1 MIRKI
6 GIDDLQIGMYVEKV
20 DRPWLE
26 IPFFKKH
33 IQSSQQIDKLR
44 GFSVRVLYIDTE
56 KGSEV
61 EEPVVAEEPV
71 VPDTAEPVTAAPDN
85 LAPTRKHHASPS
97 IFDGE
102 EVQVCSALQQQAVK
116 CVQEFYSQLET
127 GETPDLE
134 PSEKVVDDLIDNMT
148 RHPGIL
154 LTLSNIKSY
163 DEYTFT
169 HSINVALLSIT
180 LGKALNYTRSDLK
193 TLGLG
198 ALFHDVGKTRVPRE
212 IINSPKA
219 LPPEDFQV
227 VRKHPIFSV
236 ELLKHVPGMTIDII
250 RVALEHHERTSGS
263 GYPRGLKGA
272 SISEF
277 GMISSIA
284 DVYDAMTS
292 DRAYRK
298 RVTPH
303 AALSNIYATA
313 KGNFNTGFV
322 ERFITRLGIYPVGTP
337 IVLTSGEVGVV
348 SGIHTDK
355 LILPEVYLLFD
366 KDGQEIFPPDRLDL
380 RHDRRNRCIQTVA
393 KPEKFGISVERLLGV
408 DQAAPPPPEPV
419 EV

>member
-6 GIDDLQIGMYVEKV
+6 GIDELEVGMYVEKV

-33 IQSSQQIDKLR
+33 IQSPQQIDKLR
-44 GFSVRVLYIDTE
+44 EFSVRVLYIDTD
-56 KGSEV
+56 KGSAVKEPRRSEEAVTPEV
-61 EEPVVAEEPV
+61 PEPEYVA
-71 VPDTAEPVTAAPDN
+71 ADN

-102 EVQVCSALQQQAVK
+102 DVQMCQALQLQAVK
-116 CVQEFYSQLET
+116 AVQNFYSALED
-127 GETPDLE
+127 GATPDLE
-134 PSEKVVDDLIDNMT
+134 PSEKVVDDLIDNMA

-163 DEYTFT
+163 DDYTFT

-198 ALFHDVGKTRVPRE
+198 ALFHDVGKIRVPRE
-212 IINSPKA
+212 IINSPRP
-219 LPPEDFQV
+219 LSPDDFAV
-227 VRKHPIFSV
+227 VRKHPIYSV
-236 ELLKHVPGMTIDII
+236 EILKLVPGMTIDVI
-250 RVALEHHERTSGS
+250 RVALEHHERTSGK
-263 GYPRGLKGA
+263 GYPRGLKGGN
-272 SISEF
+272 ISEF

-292 DRAYRK
+292 DRVYRK

-303 AALSNIYATA
+303 SALSNIYATA
-313 KGNFNTGFV
+313 EGNFNTGFV

-337 IVLTSGEVGVV
+337 VALTSGEVGVV

-355 LILPEVYLLFD
+355 LILPEVFLLFD
-366 KDGQEIFPPDRLDL
+366 KDGQEIYPPDRLDL
-380 RHDRRNRCIQTVA
+380 LHDRQKRRIQKVA
-393 KPEKFGISVERLLGV
+393 NPENFGISVERLLGV
-408 DQAAPPPPEPV
+408 DGMEPAPPEPV
-419 EV
+419 EA